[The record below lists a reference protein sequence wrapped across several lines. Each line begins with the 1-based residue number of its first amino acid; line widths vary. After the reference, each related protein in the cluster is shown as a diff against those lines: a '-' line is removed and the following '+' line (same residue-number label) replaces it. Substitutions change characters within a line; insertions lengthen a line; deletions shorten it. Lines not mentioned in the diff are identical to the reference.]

1 MTIDIA
7 QLMLDPMGNG
17 AADQFGSEPDKR
29 RPLLLDT
36 ITGGQ
41 RQASRSRLLQMP
53 SEILADIVH
62 FLSDSK
68 STVAN
73 LALVNSDC
81 RQLARSSQFADV
93 TFDYSQRSRGLFAH
107 MALQAVSNS
116 TGPSIATCV
125 RKVTFEVD
133 TAHLRAANHEL
144 FETFGGRG
152 VRWRENRE
160 TVQRE
165 ATEKYMVLRGLSA
178 YAISIMPNLEALI
191 WVDYFPLDRV
201 IFGQFTHSKAKH
213 VKLNRGIM
221 NEPPWPLEP
230 PLTPA
235 TWPIRSLDLQF
246 TLGTDYLSLAHRDRG
261 SLNVTDQISQFF
273 TSLFRLCSPTLESLR
288 WSFMQTYVISLGNH
302 VMSFPHL
309 RELHL
314 DSVQLGSLELS
325 SFFSCPLRSLRLQ
338 PGDMVN
344 PALHHIHHRSLR
356 DLKAFALPKLP
367 TESEQCEEIVHF
379 ITQHSHLE
387 KLLIHELCGNNDAQ
401 LDRHIIPALASH
413 SFSNLRSLSLA
424 WGGGKFGDSDYPHD
438 VHIPKQALLTI
449 GNLVSLEQLC
459 LCAGLITGYQQC
471 QWAVDHAELVSCLGK
486 LKRLEKLAL
495 VQDTYPIPGGVMDS
509 EVYYRAFVVTPAE
522 IQDAELRPELD
533 PEESDEDDE
542 MEMDDD
548 SYESIIEMRQWNRA
562 HRNRMLHH
570 AEKYAAVLPEL
581 EWMLCGKLPI
591 GFEQDPEN
599 PAAPRR
605 AVPLSLEMD
614 SCNTFLEL
622 TFGCGITQA

>member
-7 QLMLDPMGNG
+7 TLMFDPQDDGV
-17 AADQFGSEPDKR
+17 ADRFGSEPDKR

-36 ITGGQ
+36 ITRGQ
-41 RQASRSRLLQMP
+41 QRASRSRLLQMP

-62 FLSDSK
+62 LLSDSK
-68 STVAN
+68 SSLAN

-107 MALQAVSNS
+107 MALQAVSNA
-116 TGPSIATCV
+116 TGPSITACV

-133 TAHLRAANHEL
+133 ATNLRAANQEL
-144 FETFGGRG
+144 FQTVFGDQRI
-152 VRWRENRE
+152 RWREDRE
-160 TVQRE
+160 TLQRE
-165 ATEKYMVLRGLSA
+165 ANEKYTVLRGLSA
-178 YAISIMPNLEALI
+178 YAISTMPNLEALI
-191 WVDYFPLDRV
+191 WLDPFPLDRV
-201 IFGQFTHSKAKH
+201 IFGQFTHSKVKH
-213 VKLNRGIM
+213 VKLNGGTM

-246 TLGTDYLSLAHRDRG
+246 TLSTDYSFGNH
-261 SLNVTDQISQFF
+261 NVTDQMSQFF

-288 WSFMQTYVISLGNH
+288 WSFMENYPISFGNH

-309 RELHL
+309 RELQF
-314 DSVQLGSLELS
+314 DTIQLGSLEIL
-325 SFFSCPLRSLRLQ
+325 SFFSCPLRSLHLQ
-338 PGDMVN
+338 FADIIS
-344 PALHHIHHRSLR
+344 PALPQIHQRHLR
-356 DLKAFALPKLP
+356 DLKAFALPHLP
-367 TESEQCEEIVHF
+367 TNSEQCEEIVHF

-387 KLLIHELCGNNDAQ
+387 KLLIHEFCAATDEHAH
-401 LDRHIIPALASH
+401 LDRHIIPALASN

-424 WGGGKFGDSDYPHD
+424 WGGGRFGNSDYPHD

-459 LCAGLITGYQQC
+459 LCAGFTAGQQC
-471 QWAVDHAELVSCLGK
+471 QWAVDHAELVTCLGK
-486 LKRLEKLAL
+486 LKKLKKLAL
-495 VQDTYPIPGGVMDS
+495 VRDTYPIPGGTIDS
-509 EVYYRAFVVTPAE
+509 ELYYESFIVTQAMIE
-522 IQDAELRPELD
+522 DSELRPELD
-533 PEESDEDDE
+533 DEESDEDDE
-542 MEMDDD
+542 MEIDDD
-548 SYESIIEMRQWNRA
+548 NYEGTMEMRWWNRA
-562 HRNRMLHH
+562 HRNHMLDH

-581 EWMLCGKLPI
+581 EWMLCGKWPI

-599 PAAPRR
+599 PAAPRK
-605 AVPLSLEMD
+605 AVPLSREMD
-614 SCNTFLEL
+614 CCETFLES